1 MVKSLS
7 ESLSSMMPAEAVVE
21 ALIPELLSTAQELL
35 AIAEQSADECSFEEE
50 DELAFEDPLSP
61 DEMRS
66 FLDKYSET
74 KNKRFRSII

>member
-1 MVKSLS
+1 
-7 ESLSSMMPAEAVVE
+7 MMPAEAVVE

-35 AIAEQSADECSFEEE
+35 AISADECSFEEE

-74 KNKRFRSII
+74 ENKRFRSII

>member
-1 MVKSLS
+1 
-7 ESLSSMMPAEAVVE
+7 MMPAEAVVE

-35 AIAEQSADECSFEEE
+35 AIAEQSADECSFEEG

-74 KNKRFRSII
+74 ENKRFRSII

>member
-7 ESLSSMMPAEAVVE
+7 ESLSSMMPAEAVAE
-21 ALIPELLSTAQELL
+21 ALIPELLSAAQELL
-35 AIAEQSADECSFEEE
+35 EISADECSFEEG

-74 KNKRFRSII
+74 KNRRFRNII